1 VRSLAGPITLI
12 AARARRRPGR
22 WLLTALGVALAVAFA
37 GAVAGEATIAGDQ
50 GARSVLEGL
59 TSLDRAVRVTW
70 QGFATPAVAREA
82 RTLLGGLGLGPQTE
96 VVLLAPVRLSGV
108 VVHPAAIAPLG
119 RWTSA
124 VMGRRAG
131 RCRSRSCPMLL
142 AGGSVPTRVLSALG
156 VRVIVAGTAMLHS
169 AAPLGFTPAASGSRP
184 PVLLSGDP
192 AGLGA
197 VAGLDGVYRT
207 HSWFAELEP
216 ASLHSWQL
224 ATVERR
230 LQRAQAALTASG
242 SQFTMTAPFAG
253 LDGARAQSH
262 AAPRR
267 LLLAGGGAVAV
278 LAAFVILAAGGL
290 RRDQRAEV
298 ERLLAS
304 GARTG
309 QCAAFVLGEAAA
321 LCAVALIV
329 GAALALAATALL
341 ASAAAVPVRGVLT
354 HSLLTPAGGSALIG
368 GWIGATALVGLVL
381 LLPARPVAD
390 VLAVAAAASLA
401 LALSRGTGAADSL
414 APLVAPLCSLAAGVL
429 TFRVAAVLLRGGE
442 RAARRGPV
450 LARLALVSLARAP
463 GAPALAI
470 AFIAVSTGFGAFALA
485 YRSTLLRGTADQA
498 AAQVPLD
505 VTVSPAADF
514 TTPLEGASLSR
525 WRGLAGG
532 PVVAVRRTDAAFA
545 SGTGTVTVPALG
557 VPAGA
562 LALMHGWRAGDG
574 SAPLPVLARRL
585 TPSGPSRVPG
595 PVLARSARSLSLR
608 LSVRAAVTVTAEL
621 RAGSGAVFPLTLRAA
636 SPGAGTVTARLPPG
650 SWELEALELSEP
662 TGLEATNGHQIAEN
676 PAAATQ
682 STTTV
687 ALGPLRALDGGSAMT
702 VPIGGWPAVGA
713 ASVIHRWAHR
723 MMIRFANN
731 GQPGVLRPAQPSD
744 SRPVPVLADPQA
756 AAASTGTGRI
766 ALTVDGLPVPA
777 RVVGVLRRFPTLPAG
792 AGGFVIA
799 DQATLASALDAQL
812 PGQGRPDEL
821 WIATAHAG
829 RLRSALRAG
838 PLAGFGAAF
847 RGDIASRLRS
857 APIARAVL
865 GTLVAATAVAGALA
879 VLGLLVALLGGARDP
894 RLEDDLRGQG
904 VGPRG
909 LRRELRLR
917 LVISGVTGVCA
928 GLAIGLVLTRLAVAA
943 VSAAATIAVP
953 RPPLVTVAPWGELAV
968 WGLAAVGALALA
980 SVIATRMLAP
990 GGSMP

>member
-1 VRSLAGPITLI
+1 MLI

-50 GARSVLEGL
+50 GARSVLAGL
-59 TSLDRAVRVTW
+59 TPLDRAVRVTW

-82 RTLLGGLGLGPQTE
+82 RALLSGLGLGPQTE

-124 VMGRRAG
+124 VMARRVG
-131 RCRSRSCPMLL
+131 PCRSRSCPMLL
-142 AGGSVPTRVLSALG
+142 ADGSVPTRVLSALG
-156 VRVIVAGTAMLHS
+156 VRVIIAGTAMLHS
-169 AAPLGFTPAASGSRP
+169 AAPLGFTPVTSGSRP

-192 AGLGA
+192 SGLGA
-197 VAGLDGVYRT
+197 VAALDGVYRT
-207 HSWFAELEP
+207 HSWLAELEP

-224 ATVERR
+224 ATIERR
-230 LQRAQAALTASG
+230 LQRAQAALTASA
-242 SQFTMTAPFAG
+242 SQFTMTAPFAA
-253 LDGARAQSH
+253 LDGARAQSQ

-278 LAAFVILAAGGL
+278 LAAFVILAGGGL

-298 ERLLAS
+298 ERLLAA

-309 QCAAFVLGEAAA
+309 QCAAFMLGEAAA

-341 ASAAAVPVRGVLT
+341 ASAAAVPVGGVLT
-354 HSLLTPAGGSALIG
+354 HSLLSPAGAGALIG
-368 GWIGATALVGLVL
+368 GWVGATALVGLVL
-381 LLPARPVAD
+381 LIPARPVAD

-401 LALSRGTGAADSL
+401 LALSRGTGTADSL

-485 YRSTLLRGTADQA
+485 YRSTLLRGTTDQA

-525 WRGLAGG
+525 WRELAGG
-532 PVVAVRRTDAAFA
+532 PVLAVRRTDAAFA
-545 SGTGTVTVPALG
+545 SATGTVTVPALG
-557 VPAGA
+557 IPAGA

-585 TPSGPSRVPG
+585 TSPGRSRVPG
-595 PVLARSARSLSLR
+595 PVLPRSARSLSLR

-621 RAGSGAVFPLTLRAA
+621 RAGSGVVSPLTLRAA
-636 SPGAGTVTARLPPG
+636 SPGTVRARLPRG

-682 STTTV
+682 SSTTV
-687 ALGPLRALDGGSAMT
+687 ALGPLRAVDGASGMT
-702 VPIGGWPAVGA
+702 VPIGRWRAVGA
-713 ASVIHRWAHR
+713 ASVIDRGVHRV
-723 MMIRFANN
+723 MIRFANS
-731 GQPGVLRPAQPSD
+731 GQPGLLRPVQPSD

-756 AAASTGTGRI
+756 AAASTRTGLI

-777 RVVGVLRRFPTLPAG
+777 RVVGVLRRFPTLPAA

-799 DQATLASALDAQL
+799 DQATLASALDARL

-829 RLRSALRAG
+829 RLRAALRGA

-847 RGDIASRLRS
+847 RGDIAGRLRS

-865 GTLVAATAVAGALA
+865 GTLAAATAVAGALA

-904 VGPRG
+904 IGPRG

-917 LVISGVTGVCA
+917 LVIAGTTGVCA
-928 GLAIGLVLTRLAVAA
+928 GLAIAVVLTRLAVAA

-953 RPPLVTVAPWGELAV
+953 SPALVTVAPWGELAL
-968 WGLAAVGALALA
+968 WGLAALGALALA
-980 SVIATRMLAP
+980 SVIATRMLAQ
-990 GGSMP
+990 GGSTR